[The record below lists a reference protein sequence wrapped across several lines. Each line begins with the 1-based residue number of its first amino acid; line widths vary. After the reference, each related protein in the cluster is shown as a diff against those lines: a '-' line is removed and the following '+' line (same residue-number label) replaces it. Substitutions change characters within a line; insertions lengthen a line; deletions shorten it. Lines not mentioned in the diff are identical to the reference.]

1 MERKQAKDLL
11 DFIYDSPTAFHA
23 VETVKEIKESDKWDL
38 KSKDKYYVIKNDSSI
53 MAFVVGD
60 ENIEETG
67 LRLIGA
73 HTDAP
78 GFRVKPNPQMIS
90 EGKYV
95 KLNTEM
101 YGGPIISTW
110 YDRPLAL
117 AGKVAIKGA
126 SPLKPETRLVNINK
140 PIMII
145 PNIAIHM
152 NREVND
158 GYKYN
163 KQVDTLPLLG
173 LINEKLENKDYL
185 MDILAAELNV
195 NKEDILHFYDIFF
208 ER

>member
-1 MERKQAKDLL
+1 MVYIIKYIQVNKKRGSKYMERKQAKDLL

-23 VETVKEIKESDKWDL
+23 VETVKKILDENGFKEIKESDKWDL
-38 KSKDKYYVIKNDSSI
+38 KSRDKYYVIKNDSSI

-101 YGGPIISTW
+101 YGQSETTPVIPDPSFHSFCLFGWP
-110 YDRPLAL
+110 
-117 AGKVAIKGA
+117 
-126 SPLKPETRLVNINK
+126 SPN
-140 PIMII
+140 
-145 PNIAIHM
+145 
-152 NREVND
+152 
-158 GYKYN
+158 
-163 KQVDTLPLLG
+163 QLPLPFSFSPASAPDLQM
-173 LINEKLENKDYL
+173 LRNFLFHES
-185 MDILAAELNV
+185 
-195 NKEDILHFYDIFF
+195 
-208 ER
+208 